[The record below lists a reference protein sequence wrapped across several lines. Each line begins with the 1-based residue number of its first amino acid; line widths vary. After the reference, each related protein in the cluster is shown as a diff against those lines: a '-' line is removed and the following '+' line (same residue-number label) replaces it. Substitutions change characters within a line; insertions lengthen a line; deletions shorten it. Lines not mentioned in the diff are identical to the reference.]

1 MYLFVYLQNLEDFT
15 WPDKILEMDSVTTVY
30 QWYWSQCGER
40 EIEKCPVSYNKMFQ
54 SHLELE
60 TAELSSVA
68 SDLLWRMQVR
78 SDIWSG
84 RINLHCDGGE
94 SAFATERTGDL
105 SNNDLSSVSGG
116 LVVRAVMRLELVNL
130 EQCHLSLCQM
140 LTVFNS
146 IIESEDLQLRELHI
160 TGNDPL
166 QPDIYNCEL
175 VDVNCQL
182 SESLNHHY
190 RTVYE
195 LNYSMIMVILI
206 PDPWDWWHTKPE
218 NSLVVYQKFRGS
230 LNLNVTIN

>member
-60 TAELSSVA
+60 TARLSSVA

-94 SAFATERTGDL
+94 SAFATERTADL

-146 IIESEDLQLRELHI
+146 IIESEAERTSYYRQWPFTTRTRYLQLRA
-160 TGNDPL
+160 GWR
-166 QPDIYNCEL
+166 
-175 VDVNCQL
+175 QL
-182 SESLNHHY
+182 SIEWVIKSPLSDRV
-190 RTVYE
+190 RTE
-195 LNYSMIMVILI
+195 LQYDHGNLDSWPLGLMTYKA
-206 PDPWDWWHTKPE
+206 WK
-218 NSLVVYQKFRGS
+218 LVGGLTEVS
-230 LNLNVTIN
+230 WEP